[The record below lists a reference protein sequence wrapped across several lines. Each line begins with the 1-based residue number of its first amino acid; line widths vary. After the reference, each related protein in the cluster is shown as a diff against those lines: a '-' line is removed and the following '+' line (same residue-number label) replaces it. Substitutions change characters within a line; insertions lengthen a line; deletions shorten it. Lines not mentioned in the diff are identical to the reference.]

1 MSTISTHVLDTSLGI
16 PAAGIRVKLEGEPG
30 ELGSGVTT
38 EDGRVKDLLP
48 AGAFL
53 TPGEYRLT
61 FFVAEYFA
69 ARARESFYSE
79 IVIAFHVTSAKE
91 HYHVPL
97 LLSPF
102 GYSTY
107 RGS

>member
-1 MSTISTHVLDTSLGI
+1 MSTLSTHVLDTALGK
-16 PAAGIRVKLEGEPG
+16 PAAGIRVTLHRGEMLLG
-30 ELGSGVTT
+30 EGVTDA
-38 EDGRVKDLLP
+38 DGRVRDLQ
-48 AGAFL
+48 AGAGDL
-53 TPGEYRLT
+53 QPGEYRLRFET
-61 FFVAEYFA
+61 ETYLGKSGRDGFY
-69 ARARESFYSE
+69 RE
-79 IVIAFHVTSAKE
+79 ITIAFVVGASDE

>member
-1 MSTISTHVLDTSLGI
+1 MSTLSTHVLDTAIGK
-16 PAAGIRVKLEGEPG
+16 PAAGIRVVLLRNDTVLGE
-30 ELGSGVTT
+30 GVTDK
-38 EDGRVKDLLP
+38 DGRVKDLLAP
-48 AGAFL
+48 SASLA
-53 TPGEYRLT
+53 PGEYRLRFETGVYFGKRDT
-61 FFVAEYFA
+61 FYKDISIDFVI
-69 ARARESFYSE
+69 RA
-79 IVIAFHVTSAKE
+79 VDE